1 VKVLVSWLKDYV
13 ETGLSA
19 ERIADVLS
27 DLGLPNEGIEYK
39 DNDAVIDLEITS
51 NRGDCLGYIGVA
63 RELAAATGRELK
75 MPAVQLDE
83 SDRDVKDICSVE
95 IAEPDLCGRYTAR
108 IIEGVTVGPSP
119 EWMGSRLEAVGMR
132 SVNNV
137 VDATNYA
144 MMETGQ
150 PPHAFDYAKIAQG
163 RIIVRRAKA
172 GERIISIDGSK
183 CDLQEDML
191 IIADASGPV
200 AIAGVMGG
208 LEMEVSDNTKTILL
222 EDAYFSPVSVRTT
235 SRALGL
241 PSEAAFRFERI
252 VDIEA
257 IDRASQRTAQLIV
270 QAAGGKIAKGVVD
283 VYPKRPQTKK
293 VTVRLS
299 RINQLL
305 GVEVPAEEV
314 IRILTRLSFEPVRDG
329 DDITCSVPS
338 WRSDV
343 YREADL
349 IEEIARHYGY
359 NKVLVE
365 KKVEIEVMPV
375 DKRQKIYSIVGE
387 YLNGCGFYET
397 VNVSFVDDN
406 VAGIFAKETVK
417 EHLVVRDV
425 SRKSSNLLRSN
436 LTGSLVGVV
445 RLNVNAGNRPVRVFE
460 IANTFVPSNDVLP
473 EERTKLAIVC
483 DSDIRDLRGVIEG
496 LVKCVAK
503 EAITTFEK
511 TEVRWAQAGA
521 KVCMNGEQ
529 IGLIGVLSDSIK
541 ARFDL
546 EETDVCAAELDFDYL
561 EQMYSDSVT
570 FKPIPRFPAVE
581 RDLSLVVDEAV
592 TWEKITAAI
601 EKADCEKLEQMRFV
615 GIYRGKGI
623 EAGKKSLTLTLRF
636 RDEDGTLTHEQVDEF
651 QNSILEKIGEE
662 TGAVLR
668 TV

>member
-1 VKVLVSWLKDYV
+1 MKVLVSWLKDYV
-13 ETGLSA
+13 ETELSA
-19 ERIADVLS
+19 EKIAEVLS
-27 DLGLPNEGIEYK
+27 DLGLPNEGIEYIE
-39 DNDAVIDLEITS
+39 NDAVIDLEITS

-75 MPAVQLDE
+75 MPVVQLDE
-83 SDRDVKDICSVE
+83 SDRDVNEICTVE

-119 EWMGSRLEAVGMR
+119 EWMKSRLEAVGMR

-163 RIIVRRAKA
+163 KIIVRRAKA

-191 IIADASGPV
+191 IIADAKGPV

-208 LEMEVSDNTKTILL
+208 LETEVGNDTKTILL

-241 PSEAAFRFERI
+241 PSEASFRFERI

-283 VYPKRPQTKK
+283 VYPKKPQTKK

-299 RINQLL
+299 RINHLL
-305 GVEVPAEEV
+305 GIDVPADEV
-314 IRILTRLSFEPVRDG
+314 MRILTRLSFEPNRN
-329 DDITCSVPS
+329 DDVIICTVPS

-349 IEEIARHYGY
+349 IEEVARHHGY
-359 NKVLVE
+359 NKVPFE
-365 KKVEIEVMPV
+365 KKIEIEVTSV
-375 DKRQKIYSIVGE
+375 DKRQKIYSMIGE

-397 VNVSFVDDN
+397 VNVSFVDDSAAS
-406 VAGIFAKETVK
+406 VFARETVK
-417 EHLVVRDV
+417 EHLAVKDV
-425 SRKSSNLLRSN
+425 SRKSSNLLRSS
-436 LTGSLVGVV
+436 LTGSLVSVA
-445 RLNVNAGNRPVRVFE
+445 RLNINAGNRPVRVFE
-460 IANTFVPSNDVLP
+460 IANTFVPTNDALP
-473 EERTKLAIVC
+473 DERTKLAIVC

-496 LVKCVAK
+496 LVECVAK
-503 EAITTFEK
+503 ESRTTFEK
-511 TEVRWAQAGA
+511 TEVTWAQAGA
-521 KVCMNGEQ
+521 KIFVNGEQ
-529 IGLIGVLSDSIK
+529 IGLIGVLSDDVK
-541 ARFDL
+541 AKFDL
-546 EETDVCAAELDFDYL
+546 EETNICATELDFDYL
-561 EQMYSDSVT
+561 EQIYSDGVT
-570 FKPIPRFPAVE
+570 FRPIPRFPAVE
-581 RDLSLVVDEAV
+581 RDLSLIVDEAV
-592 TWEKITAAI
+592 TWENITAAI
-601 EKADCEKLEQMRFV
+601 GKAGCDKLEQTRFV

-651 QNSILEKIGEE
+651 QKSIFERINEA
-662 TGAVLR
+662 TGAMLR
-668 TV
+668 TA